1 MATSGGSRKL
11 PGSSDNDGTWSLV
24 TPDLPVDGLS
34 DLALTVMLEPDRSRI
49 RLDAQTAAVIG
60 VTGSIPD
67 DIGNGI
73 LTILPTIPSGPDQA
87 SGPAALADHV
97 RTIVF
102 IDSAVSD
109 AELLALGV
117 VPGAIAVV
125 LPGGQDGVVA
135 IANWL
140 TEHGAQDLASIAIV
154 AHGADGLLLL
164 GSAALETATLPRYQV
179 ELARIGLALAPD
191 GDILLYGCDVAQDV
205 SGAAFVGQ
213 LSAATGGA
221 NIAAA
226 SHMIGASDQGGSFEL
241 DINYGFVDSG
251 SPFTALAQAD
261 FSDIL
266 PTAINQLYY
275 TTTGADTNTLAA
287 LRVAQIGVSGTIQ
300 TGGSVTLRNATQEA
314 VWNSIPAVT
323 ADPASGKYFVLDTA
337 AGKAP
342 RILSGSINSP
352 GAFTQILS
360 YAAST
365 MRPIDITIDQ
375 PAQTLYFT
383 LSPTTVSSVAA
394 DIGVWKIKED
404 GTGLTQVVGGYTSVS
419 ATTTPKA
426 LALDLPNNLVFF
438 SEGGAVSGTSRLLV
452 GNTVSGTK
460 SAALISHNIGT
471 LISDVLV
478 HNGTLYYS
486 TVNGGTVSSNNIFAV
501 PYTVSGSGGSA
512 TAVLGTVSTL
522 YAGANAGN
530 PISIAIDPV
539 TGRLYTAGSTPVP
552 STPTPGF
559 ATMAINVGTIAG
571 GGAMQQLFTQSN
583 GTIGVN
589 GSGLFFESTPT
600 VTASGTVTHVTGG
613 AAITIA
619 PSAGVVSPSGFTLK
633 SATVEITGGNFTN
646 DGDTLTAVTSG
657 TSITASF
664 SGDKLSLSGIDTA
677 AHYKQ
682 VLNSVAYKSTAS
694 DPSNGAA
701 NLTRTVTWTVS
712 DGVIESSSPTTTINI
727 HGLPTVVAGGTVS
740 FSGGGSPVTL
750 NSGLTVNDL
759 FSTTLSSATV
769 SIGSFFSGDV
779 LNFINQGGI
788 VGSYTTSNGT
798 LSLSGVASLATYQ
811 TALRSVTYSY
821 SPGNGDPTGGGTR
834 TARTFNWTVNDSI
847 AASAAVTSN
856 MNVIHVAPTI
866 TAAGTITYGIGHG
879 PAALDPTLTV
889 VSPNSG
895 GLLSSAK
902 VTVTGGSFVGEADV
916 LTATTAGTS
925 ITFNYNQTT
934 DIATLSGADTVANY
948 QSVLRSVTI
957 SSAADPSNN
966 GTNKTRTFS
975 WTVNDGVVSSAASN
989 SFADAVLCFT
999 EGTRIMTPNGEVA
1012 VEALKEGD
1020 AVLTH
1025 TGAERPIRW
1034 IGHRHLDMTRHPE
1047 PWRVQPVRILADAI
1061 APGVPA
1067 RDVDL
1072 SPDHAV
1078 LLDGALVPA
1087 HLLRN
1092 GATIRQDTDR
1102 VRVTYYHVELD
1113 THDVLLAESL
1123 PAESYLDTG
1132 NRGFFANGGA
1142 PLQLHPDLLDTTD
1155 GQAVRDQASCA
1166 PFVVEP
1172 ARTQPLWQRLVD
1184 RAMELGHTLPA
1195 PADRTGE
1202 PDLHII
1208 VGDRRLRPVSREANR
1223 YVFILPPSDAAV
1235 DLVSRTMVPSQ
1246 VRPWIDDRRSLGV
1259 MVSRLTLR
1267 MRDGTVVAIPLDH
1280 PDLVEGWWDTEWHN
1294 PTALRRWT
1302 NGRARLPAQTLG
1314 AAVLEVVIGA
1324 TQDYACE
1331 MADGS
1336 RRNRIAAAGRELA
1349 RVA

>member
-1 MATSGGSRKL
+1 MSAR
-11 PGSSDNDGTWSLV
+11 
-24 TPDLPVDGLS
+24 
-34 DLALTVMLEPDRSRI
+34 
-49 RLDAQTAAVIG
+49 
-60 VTGSIPD
+60 
-67 DIGNGI
+67 
-73 LTILPTIPSGPDQA
+73 
-87 SGPAALADHV
+87 H
-97 RTIVF
+97 IVF
-102 IDSAVSD
+102 IDSGVQD
-109 AELLALGV
+109 AALLALGAA
-117 VPGAIAVV
+117 PGVQAVV
-125 LPGGQDGVVA
+125 LAGGQDGVA
-135 IANWL
+135 GIADWL
-140 TEHGAQDLASIAIV
+140 TQHGAHDLASIAIV
-154 AHGADGLLLL
+154 AHGANGLLLL
-164 GSAALETATLPRYQV
+164 GSAALEIPTIARYQD
-179 ELARIGLALAPD
+179 ELARIGSALAPD
-191 GDILLYGCDVAQDV
+191 GDILLYGCDVAQNS
-205 SGAAFVGQ
+205 SGVAFIEQ
-213 LSAATGGA
+213 LAAATGGA

-226 SHMIGASDQGGSFEL
+226 SHMIGASEQGGSFEL

-251 SPFTALAQAD
+251 SPFTPLAQAN
-261 FSDIL
+261 FSDVL

-275 TTTGADTNTLAA
+275 TTTGADGNTLPAR
-287 LRVAQIGVSGTIQ
+287 RVAQIGVSGTIQ
-300 TGGSVTLRNATQEA
+300 TGGSVTLRDSSQEA
-314 VWNSIPAVT
+314 VWNSIPVIT
-323 ADPASGKYFVLDTA
+323 VDPASGKYFVLDTA
-337 AGKAP
+337 AVQPA

-352 GAFTQILS
+352 GAFTQIHS
-360 YAAST
+360 YAVST

-383 LSPTTVSSVAA
+383 LSPTVVSSKAA
-394 DIGVWKIKED
+394 DVGVWKIKED
-404 GTGLTQVVGGYTSVS
+404 GTGLTQVIGGYTTVS
-419 ATTTPKA
+419 AATTPKA
-426 LALDLPNNLVFF
+426 LALDLPNNLIFF
-438 SEGGAVSGTSRLLV
+438 TEGGNVSGTSRLLV
-452 GNTVSGTK
+452 GNSVSGTK
-460 SAALISHNIGT
+460 SAALISHNVGT

-522 YAGANAGN
+522 YAGANAGL
-530 PISIAIDPV
+530 PISLAIDPV
-539 TGRLYTAGSTPVP
+539 SGRLYTAGSTPV
-552 STPTPGF
+552 GGKF
-559 ATMAINVGTIAG
+559 GIVQINVGTIAG
-571 GGAMQQLFTQSN
+571 GGAMQELFTQSN
-583 GTIGVN
+583 GTTGVN
-589 GSGLFFESTPT
+589 GGGLFFESTPT

-677 AHYKQ
+677 ANYKQ
-682 VLNSVAYKSTAS
+682 VLSSVAYKSTAT
-694 DPSNGAA
+694 DPTNGAA
-701 NLTRTVTWTVS
+701 NKSRTVTWTVS
-712 DGVIESSSPTTTINI
+712 DGVILSSSPTTTINI

-740 FSGGGSPVTL
+740 FFGGGSPVTL
-750 NSGLTVNDL
+750 NSGLTVTDP
-759 FSTTLSSATV
+759 FSSTLSSATV
-769 SIGSFFSGDV
+769 SVGSFFSGDV

-798 LSLSGVASLATYQ
+798 LSLSGVASVATYQ

-834 TARTFNWTVNDSI
+834 TARTFDWTVNDGV

-866 TAAGTITYGIGHG
+866 TTAGTITYGIGHG
-879 PAALDPTLTV
+879 PAVLDPTLTV

-902 VTVTGGSFVGEADV
+902 VTVTGGSFVGEVDV

-934 DIATLSGADTVANY
+934 DIATLSGSDTVANY
-948 QSVLRSVTI
+948 QNVLRSVTI
-957 SSAADPSNN
+957 SSATDPSNN
-966 GTNKTRTFS
+966 GANKTRTFS

-999 EGTRIMTPNGEVA
+999 EGTRIMTPHGEVA

-1025 TGAERPIRW
+1025 TGTERPIRW

-1092 GATIRQDTDR
+1092 GATILQDTDR
-1102 VRVTYYHVELD
+1102 LRVTYYHVELD

-1123 PAESYLDTG
+1123 PTESYLDTG

-1155 GQAVRDQASCA
+1155 GQAVREMASCA

-1202 PDLHII
+1202 PDLHIL

-1235 DLVSRTMVPSQ
+1235 DLVSRSMVPSQ

-1267 MRDGTVVAIPLDH
+1267 MRDGTIVAIPLDH
-1280 PDLVEGWWDTEWHN
+1280 PDLVVGWWDTEWHN

-1331 MADGS
+1331 TADGS
-1336 RRNRIAAAGRELA
+1336 RRHQIAAAGRELA